1 MLAEVFREILKYA
14 GLTRQNPE
22 GGDHSELKQ
31 PGEAGRHK
39 QESLCH
45 SRGMDENFAHKIRAI
60 LIMHSNLKKCLPLPF
75 VPTLSSHF

>member
-31 PGEAGRHK
+31 PVK
-39 QESLCH
+39 L
-45 SRGMDENFAHKIRAI
+45 DAI
-60 LIMHSNLKKCLPLPF
+60 NKRVCATPEEWVRTLPTKYVQF
-75 VPTLSSHF
+75 S